1 MFLICGKYK
10 NNLRD
15 AKSVFYTLTIVLRS
29 KFGFLFFKFIKKEG
43 AKSCKPLILKPIHS
57 KQKII
62 FLEPKTLNLSV
73 YY

>member
-15 AKSVFYTLTIVLRS
+15 AKSVFYTLTIVLQS
-29 KFGFLFFKFIKKEG
+29 KLGFLFFKLLKKNSR
-43 AKSCKPLILKPIHS
+43 KSCKSLILKPIHS
-57 KQKII
+57 KEKII
-62 FLEPKTLNLSV
+62 DLESKALNLSV